1 MSKELPMKAPGTG
14 TGKIYLPREH
24 GATAML
30 FTPMACVAILARTWH
45 WVELATAVAAFA
57 AMSVKDPVVLLLRE
71 RFVWKR
77 AHADGPAARKWAT
90 IWSVLLVASG
100 IVLLMTWPLVAVVA
114 MAGSLGAFS
123 GLAVWVNVKNKQRS
137 TLFQILSAAA
147 LTSSSLA
154 MSLSAKGAIA
164 DWCWWLWGLLGAQAA
179 TGILVVHAR
188 LDAKI
193 ALKGKVADDGKFRR
207 AAMVAIAVL
216 VCGAFYMLFSAH
228 RPWLA
233 VALMFAALV
242 YSNDLRAQLNPEN
255 LEMPLMRVGR
265 RALAM
270 SSLYAV
276 LLIVG
281 LWG

>member
-1 MSKELPMKAPGTG
+1 
-14 TGKIYLPREH
+14 
-24 GATAML
+24 ML

-45 WVELATAVAAFA
+45 WVELATVVAAFA

-77 AHADGPAARKWAT
+77 AHADGPAARKWAA

-100 IVLLMTWPLVAVVA
+100 VVLLMTWPLVAVVA

-164 DWCWWLWGLLGAQAA
+164 GWCWWLWALLGAQAA

-270 SSLYAV
+270 SSLYAA